1 MSPIII
7 IQRIT
12 EIMHFLQM
20 LVCIYGALALVD
32 ISIER
37 LKNLKVI
44 LMVCFVLFNN
54 LSHISED

>member
-1 MSPIII
+1 
-7 IQRIT
+7 
-12 EIMHFLQM
+12 MHFLQM

>member
-1 MSPIII
+1 MSPIAA
-7 IQRIT
+7 

-20 LVCIYGALALVD
+20 LVCIYGALTLVD

-44 LMVCFVLFNN
+44 LMVCFVLFDN